1 MTSPQ
6 LLSPDQGDILPFP
19 GRRGRGVRVAVI
31 DSGVN
36 SRHPHIG
43 RVAGGVSVS
52 GAAGIVEDSYLD
64 FLGHGT
70 AVMAAIQEK
79 APDAEYFAVKLF
91 HAALRTTVECVLRAM
106 EWAIENRMDVINL
119 SLGTRN
125 PDHRGRLMEVTARAI
140 EQGVAV
146 VSARDMDGQCCF
158 PGCLPGVFGVS
169 LDWDCDRSRY
179 RFGQVPGGLVLHASG
194 YPRSLPGMTRERN
207 LHGISFAVANM
218 AGFIARGCEGL
229 SPRSPETIRG
239 ALQVEAT
246 RLNSR
251 PAR

>member
-1 MTSPQ
+1 MTAAQ
-6 LLSPDQGDILPFP
+6 VAGPDRANILPFP

-36 SRHPHIG
+36 PHHPHIAS
-43 RVAGGVSVS
+43 VAGGICVFENSEI
-52 GAAGIVEDSYLD
+52 AEDSYLD

-91 HAALRTTVECVLRAM
+91 QVALSTTVERVLRAM
-106 EWAIENRMDVINL
+106 DWAIENRMDVINL

-125 PDHRGRLMEVTARAI
+125 SSHRGRLMEVTVRAI
-140 EQGVAV
+140 EQGISV
-146 VSARDMDGQCCF
+146 VSARDVDGQCCF

-179 RFGQVPGGLVLHASG
+179 RCEKVPGGVVLHASG

-218 AGFIARGCEGL
+218 TGFIVRACEGL
-229 SPRSPETIRG
+229 PQRSPDAVSH
-239 ALQVEAT
+239 ALQAEAA
-246 RLNSR
+246 RLS
-251 PAR
+251 ASLVL